1 MANPCPTNFCY
12 CYFNCFGSEAYN
24 NKTVIFDMNN
34 YTMRIGIVCYPTFGG
49 SGVLATELGKALAQ
63 KGHLVHFITYQ
74 QPVRLNGFI
83 PNIFYHEV
91 QVPTYPLFDYPPY
104 ETALASSMVDVI
116 KNNNLDLLH
125 VHYAIPHASAAYMAK
140 KILELEGK
148 HIPVIT
154 TLHGTD
160 ITLVGRDKTYAPVV
174 AFSINQ
180 SDAITAVSNN
190 LRDETYKIF
199 KIEKEIEVI
208 RNFVDV
214 QRFNRKPIDAF
225 KKVIAPNGERILLHA
240 SNFRKLKRVQ
250 DVVKIFYEVQKKVK
264 SKLLFIGDG
273 PERATA
279 EDLARE
285 LGVADEIRFVGKQEQ
300 MEDILAIGD
309 LFLLPS
315 EYESFGLAALEAMAA
330 GVPVVSTNAGGLSEI
345 NIPGETGFMG
355 NVGDVAT
362 MSQQSLDILS
372 NDDVLKTFKSNAAA
386 HARKF
391 DIHHIVPLYEKLY
404 ERFL

>member
-1 MANPCPTNFCY
+1 
-12 CYFNCFGSEAYN
+12 
-24 NKTVIFDMNN
+24 
-34 YTMRIGIVCYPTFGG
+34 
-49 SGVLATELGKALAQ
+49 LATELGKALAQ
-63 KGHLVHFITYQ
+63 KGHQVHFITYQ

-140 KILELEGK
+140 KILEEEGK
-148 HIPVIT
+148 KIPVIT

-190 LRDETYKIF
+190 LRDETRKIF
-199 KIEKEIEVI
+199 HIEKEIEVI
-208 RNFVDV
+208 YNFVDV
-214 QRFNRKPIDAF
+214 QRFTRKPIDAF

-240 SNFRKLKRVQ
+240 SNFRKLKRVP
-250 DVVKIFYEVQKKVK
+250 DVVKIFYEVQKDIPA
-264 SKLLFIGDG
+264 KLLFVGDG
-273 PERATA
+273 PERQGA
-279 EDLARE
+279 EELARS
-285 LGVADEIRFVGKQEQ
+285 LGICEEIRFVGKQEQ
-300 MEDILAIGD
+300 MEDILAIAD

-330 GVPVVSTNAGGLSEI
+330 GVPVVSSNAGGLKEI
-345 NIPGETGFMG
+345 NMDGETGYMA
-355 NVGDVAT
+355 NVGEVLT
-362 MSQQSLDILS
+362 MSRKALDILKD
-372 NDDVLKTFKSNAAA
+372 NDTLNAFKKRAAA
-386 HARKF
+386 YAEKY
-391 DIHHIVPLYEKLY
+391 DIGIIVPIYEKLY